1 MRGQVVD
8 EFTEV
13 NSNIGKHH
21 GFFLNENTHI
31 FEVDNDCYIY
41 DLYLND
47 EKVIGQNKNYKR
59 KINIGKIKDCCYD

>member
-47 EKVIGQNKNYKR
+47 EKVIG
-59 KINIGKIKDCCYD
+59 